1 LAYAVAKNV
10 IAHSILVGLA
20 TVLYRAEKSKP
31 MDIVFIDAL
40 TIECTIGI
48 SQVKG
53 ERCKALN

>member
-1 LAYAVAKNV
+1 VYAVAKNV
-10 IAHSILVGLA
+10 IAHPILVGLA
-20 TVLYRAEKSKP
+20 TDFYRVEKSKP

-53 ERCKALN
+53 ERCRALD